1 MCVEVPFR
9 LLPPY
14 SHPSYRICSYI
25 RWARSSSRRRT
36 SRASTPSS
44 ALPRGRIPR
53 EVPALE
59 RRQRAARPSAPPTVE
74 PLPSAVGESRRHDH
88 HTRTAW
94 ERCMRWCMCPRRPP
108 GPASGSASR
117 HSYFTLLLR
126 AGPPVHVECRI
137 DGTQLDALKRLSPV
151 AVSFFSY
158 IVPSKMLITP
168 LALPSASP
176 PAPLRAC
183 ASVLAPLVRAHRAC
197 K

>member
-1 MCVEVPFR
+1 MVHVP
-9 LLPPY
+9 
-14 SHPSYRICSYI
+14 
-25 RWARSSSRRRT
+25 
-36 SRASTPSS
+36 
-44 ALPRGRIPR
+44 
-53 EVPALE
+53 
-59 RRQRAARPSAPPTVE
+59 
-74 PLPSAVGESRRHDH
+74 
-88 HTRTAW
+88 TAG
-94 ERCMRWCMCPRRPP
+94 RPP